1 MEGARSMI
9 IFLVRRIIFACFAMI
24 GATFITFGLSRAAG
38 DPRYLYAQ
46 EGGYGLTQERWDE
59 LGRELGLDKPLVWQY
74 TVWLANIVKGN
85 WQDSLLDRKDVFGKI
100 MDRLPPT
107 LKFLSLIHI

>member
-1 MEGARSMI
+1 MI

-59 LGRELGLDKPLVWQY
+59 LGRELGLD
-74 TVWLANIVKGN
+74 
-85 WQDSLLDRKDVFGKI
+85 
-100 MDRLPPT
+100 
-107 LKFLSLIHI
+107 